1 MKNIVYSSL
10 LGALICTFTFY
21 VFYVDY
27 KDRQKIRAAK
37 SYSFKSVRF
46 KANGNI
52 DSANYYAH
60 QADSLFNEAYYP
72 KSVDY
77 KK

>member
-1 MKNIVYSSL
+1 MKNIIYSSL

-21 VFYVDY
+21 VFYMDY
-27 KDRQKIRAAK
+27 KDRQKLHAAQ
-37 SYSFKSVRF
+37 SCRHKSVIF
-46 KANGNI
+46 EASGNI
-52 DSANYYAH
+52 DSASYYAH
-60 QADSLFNEAYYP
+60 QADSLINEAYHP